1 MADDYFTKAEK
12 IKQKVRNLDW
22 EKKIKLLEKDFEDK
36 KFSKEEFLDKKRQVY
51 SEVLDQMSE
60 INQEKMKLNKDH
72 SAEPIEDDYLS
83 DEDLEIFQEQLTPF
97 QYMSLT
103 KDYLGEFDSQDIVF
117 SDDFRK
123 FENLENFVHWECV
136 KKIEKL
142 RIHNNYFS
150 CEFMDKNELVIKDIA
165 CLNELSK
172 LEELV
177 FDDEG
182 NLGDRIKVDYF
193 SSKQLSNIKQL
204 EIHGLWDLS
213 FLQNSFSDNHNIYET
228 LEIIKN
234 DLKTLERAVYS
245 GSIEATTSTNEQSNI
260 ELDSNSE
267 DVLTRH
273 LLKLSEVED
282 QFRQLTNKFEEINFK
297 LDKLS
302 NRLSKIQADN
312 QIRFQDIESAITSG
326 AITTQLSSKPKTDSK
341 SEILPGSSQPQDL
354 GSISYKDTE
363 TSETSQQI
371 QSVNTTATVLTETF
385 QAEEKILPQELSPK
399 KQYEFATSFLKVGDY
414 STAERAFREFVLSN
428 SEHELAGSAQ
438 YWYAETFRIR
448 QLYTDAASAYL
459 EGYQKYPKGNK
470 APINLLKLGVSM
482 VQIGEKDQGCKMING
497 VELQY
502 PKANQSVIQ
511 KAKYESKKFEC
522 IKEDS

>member
-1 MADDYFTKAEK
+1 MRFT
-12 IKQKVRNLDW
+12 L
-22 EKKIKLLEKDFEDK
+22 KLIFI
-36 KFSKEEFLDKKRQVY
+36 
-51 SEVLDQMSE
+51 VLF
-60 INQEKMKLNKDH
+60 N
-72 SAEPIEDDYLS
+72 
-83 DEDLEIFQEQLTPF
+83 
-97 QYMSLT
+97 
-103 KDYLGEFDSQDIVF
+103 
-117 SDDFRK
+117 
-123 FENLENFVHWECV
+123 
-136 KKIEKL
+136 
-142 RIHNNYFS
+142 
-150 CEFMDKNELVIKDIA
+150 
-165 CLNELSK
+165 
-172 LEELV
+172 
-177 FDDEG
+177 
-182 NLGDRIKVDYF
+182 
-193 SSKQLSNIKQL
+193 
-204 EIHGLWDLS
+204 LS

-245 GSIEATTSTNEQSNI
+245 GSIEINTSSNEQSNI
-260 ELDSNSE
+260 ELDNNSE

-312 QIRFQDIESAITSG
+312 QIRFQDIESSISSG
-326 AITTQLSSKPKTDSK
+326 ESTIQLSSKPKTDVTK

-354 GSISYKDTE
+354 GTISYKDTE

-371 QSVNTTATVLTETF
+371 QSVDTTATVVTETF
-385 QAEEKILPQELSPK
+385 QAEEKILPQDLSPE

-428 SEHELAGSAQ
+428 SKHELAGSAQ

-459 EGYQKYPKGNK
+459 EGYQKYPKGTK